1 MGPGPSLVFSV
12 FGATTM
18 GAATWA
24 KQKFHPQ
31 PFNLS
36 IKDFVDSVK
45 NRKKFALN
53 EENGH
58 RSCTLINLGLIAMR
72 VHRNLKFDPINQVIV
87 GDDEA
92 NRLMDQPMRA
102 PYIL

>member
-1 MGPGPSLVFSV
+1 MFVCCTALLYSGTSWILNYTETPSPIAGVDTDLMRSATAGALAGAFYRLPMGPGPSLVFSV

-36 IKDFVDSVK
+36 IKDFLDSFK
-45 NRKKFALN
+45 SRPKF
-53 EENGH
+53 GH
-58 RSCTLINLGLIAMR
+58 S
-72 VHRNLKFDPINQVIV
+72 
-87 GDDEA
+87 DE
-92 NRLMDQPMRA
+92 L
-102 PYIL
+102 